1 MQSVIVKKDLNQRA
15 LLLQLAKG
23 SLRTKVHTEL
33 ADHLAELVVD
43 AVEAIRVPDQP
54 IDLHMVEIMCMQHK
68 SDMESM
74 CIKGLVL
81 DHGPRHP
88 DMKKRSE
95 KCFILTCNVSL
106 EYEKSEVN
114 SGFYYST
121 AQQRENLVEAERK
134 FTDDRVRQIIELKRK
149 VCKGDEGFIVI
160 NQKGIDP
167 LSLDMMAKEGMVGLR
182 RAKRRNME
190 RLVLACGGTAV
201 NSLDDLS
208 PDVLGY
214 ADLVYEESLG
224 DDKFTFVEG
233 VKVAKSVTLLI
244 RGPNKHTIEQI
255 KDAVNDGLK
264 TVRNAVSDGALVHGA
279 GCIETALHAHL
290 LEYAKSVTG
299 KAKLGILAFA
309 DAIAVIPKTL
319 AENSG
324 FDPQESFIKL
334 QEAHARGFNDA
345 GLNVDTGEACSA
357 DEMGVYDLYMVKRQM
372 FVSAAVISS
381 QLLLVDEIMK
391 AGHGQK

>member
-1 MQSVIVKKDLNQRA
+1 V
-15 LLLQLAKG
+15 
-23 SLRTKVHTEL
+23 
-33 ADHLAELVVD
+33 
-43 AVEAIRVPDQP
+43 
-54 IDLHMVEIMCMQHK
+54 
-68 SDMESM
+68 
-74 CIKGLVL
+74 
-81 DHGPRHP
+81 
-88 DMKKRSE
+88 
-95 KCFILTCNVSL
+95 
-106 EYEKSEVN
+106 
-114 SGFYYST
+114 
-121 AQQRENLVEAERK
+121 
-134 FTDDRVRQIIELKRK
+134 
-149 VCKGDEGFIVI
+149 VI

-201 NSLDDLS
+201 NSLDDLT

-244 RGPNKHTIEQI
+244 RGPSKHSIEQI

-264 TVRNAVSDGALVHGA
+264 TVRNAIADGALVHGA
-279 GCIETALHAHL
+279 GCVEAALHAHL

-345 GLNVDTGEACSA
+345 GFNVDTGEAC
-357 DEMGVYDLYMVKRQM
+357 R
-372 FVSAAVISS
+372 
-381 QLLLVDEIMK
+381 
-391 AGHGQK
+391 

>member
-1 MQSVIVKKDLNQRA
+1 
-15 LLLQLAKG
+15 
-23 SLRTKVHTEL
+23 
-33 ADHLAELVVD
+33 
-43 AVEAIRVPDQP
+43 
-54 IDLHMVEIMCMQHK
+54 
-68 SDMESM
+68 
-74 CIKGLVL
+74 
-81 DHGPRHP
+81 
-88 DMKKRSE
+88 
-95 KCFILTCNVSL
+95 
-106 EYEKSEVN
+106 
-114 SGFYYST
+114 
-121 AQQRENLVEAERK
+121 
-134 FTDDRVRQIIELKRK
+134 
-149 VCKGDEGFIVI
+149 
-160 NQKGIDP
+160 
-167 LSLDMMAKEGMVGLR
+167 MMAKEGMVGLR

-201 NSLDDLS
+201 NSLDDLT

-244 RGPNKHTIEQI
+244 RGPSKHSIEQI

-264 TVRNAVSDGALVHGA
+264 TVRNAIADGALVHGA
-279 GCIETALHAHL
+279 GCVEAALHSHL

-309 DAIAVIPKTL
+309 DAISVIPKTL

-345 GLNVDTGEACSA
+345 GFNVDTGEAC
-357 DEMGVYDLYMVKRQM
+357 RQAELSQHSLHILS
-372 FVSAAVISS
+372 FTDHELEPPYSS
-381 QLLLVDEIMK
+381 HLVPPSS
-391 AGHGQK
+391 